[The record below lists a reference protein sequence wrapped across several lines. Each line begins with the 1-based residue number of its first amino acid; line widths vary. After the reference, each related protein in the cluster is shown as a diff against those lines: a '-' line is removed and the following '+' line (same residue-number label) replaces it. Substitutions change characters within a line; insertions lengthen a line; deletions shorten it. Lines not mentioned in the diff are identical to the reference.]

1 MSFHQLNPLSTID
14 SLHCEEEHWDCNE
27 EIIENNA
34 RSYFFIAEEGVGD
47 SDLDKDNNK
56 LINSE
61 SFVGFL
67 EQKSLGEDE
76 ELKCLLAKEKGNEV
90 CGGFEPSP
98 SRGEAVEWIL
108 KVTGYYSFSA
118 LTAVLA
124 VNYLDRFLYS
134 FQSHREKP
142 WMTQLV
148 AVACL
153 SLAAKVE
160 ETQVPLLLDLQVE
173 EAKYVFESK
182 TIQRMELLVL
192 STLQWK
198 MNPVTP
204 HSFLDYI
211 SRNLG
216 LKSSFSKDVLRRS
229 ECLLL
234 SIISDCRAVCHLPSA
249 LATATM
255 LYVINSV
262 EPTIGV
268 QYQDHLI
275 NILGTN
281 KEKVEDCCRFI
292 QDVATS
298 VHFCS
303 SNKRKFRS
311 SPCSPNGVLEVSLGS
326 ESSNDSWAVKSIA
339 SASSSPEPLSK
350 KTKSQSQNHAI
361 F

>member
-1 MSFHQLNPLSTID
+1 MSFHQLNPLFTID
-14 SLHCEEEHWDCNE
+14 SLHCEEEHWDTNE
-27 EIIENNA
+27 EILENNT
-34 RSYFFIAEEGVGD
+34 RNYFFIAEEGVGD
-47 SDLDKDNNK
+47 SDLDKDSNK
-56 LINSE
+56 FVNPE

-67 EQKSLGEDE
+67 EQNSLGEDE

-90 CGGFEPSP
+90 CDGFEPSP

-108 KVTGYYSFSA
+108 NVTGYYSFSA

-124 VNYLDRFLYS
+124 VNYLDRFLYG
-134 FQSHREKP
+134 FHSHREKP

-211 SRNLG
+211 SRSLG
-216 LKSSFSKDVLRRS
+216 LKSSLSNYVLRRF

-234 SIISDCRAVCHLPSA
+234 SIISGRK
-249 LATATM
+249 
-255 LYVINSV
+255 LYI
-262 EPTIGV
+262 
-268 QYQDHLI
+268 Y
-275 NILGTN
+275 ILT
-281 KEKVEDCCRFI
+281 
-292 QDVATS
+292 
-298 VHFCS
+298 
-303 SNKRKFRS
+303 
-311 SPCSPNGVLEVSLGS
+311 LVSIMH
-326 ESSNDSWAVKSIA
+326 V
-339 SASSSPEPLSK
+339 
-350 KTKSQSQNHAI
+350 
-361 F
+361 

>member
-1 MSFHQLNPLSTID
+1 MSFHQLNPLLSID
-14 SLHCEEEHWDCNE
+14 SLHCEEEHWDSNE
-27 EIIENNA
+27 EIIENSNC
-34 RSYFFIAEEGVGD
+34 FFIAEGTD
-47 SDLDKDNNK
+47 
-56 LINSE
+56 
-61 SFVGFL
+61 FVGFL
-67 EQKSLGEDE
+67 EHNSLGEDE
-76 ELKCLLAKEKGNEV
+76 ELKCLLAKENGN
-90 CGGFEPSP
+90 GTGFEPSP

-108 KVTGYYSFSA
+108 KVIGYYSFSA

-124 VNYLDRFLYS
+124 VNYLDRFLSS

-160 ETQVPLLLDLQVE
+160 ETHVPLLLDLQVE

-192 STLQWK
+192 STLEWK
-198 MNPVTP
+198 MNPVTS

-211 SRNLG
+211 SRSLG
-216 LKSSFSKDVLRRS
+216 LKSSLSRDVLRRS

-234 SIISDCRAVCHLPSA
+234 SLISDCRFLCHLPSA

-268 QYQDHLI
+268 QYQDSLI
-275 NILGTN
+275 NILGTD

-298 VHFCS
+298 VHFYS
-303 SNKRKFRS
+303 SNKRKFGW
-311 SPCSPNGVLEVSLGS
+311 SPRSPNGVLDVSYGS
-326 ESSNDSWAVKSIA
+326 ESSNDSWSAGSIA
-339 SASSSPEPLSK
+339 SVSSSPEPLSK
-350 KTKSQSQNHAI
+350 KTKSGPESKSCDFLI
-361 F
+361 